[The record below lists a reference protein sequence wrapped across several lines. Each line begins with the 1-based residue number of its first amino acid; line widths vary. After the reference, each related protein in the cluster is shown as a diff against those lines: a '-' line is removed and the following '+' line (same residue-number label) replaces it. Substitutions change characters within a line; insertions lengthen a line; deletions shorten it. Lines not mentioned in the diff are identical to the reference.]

1 MERGYKIFDVK
12 DKDLFVSIESHYF
25 TRTDAKQAYIDSK
38 APTDKKDDSLLITI
52 AKNDY
57 SEIHSVI
64 TFGVEEGE
72 RFALA
77 LLNICQ
83 SIKYL

>member
-1 MERGYKIFDVK
+1 MERGYKIFDLQ
-12 DKDLFVSIESHYF
+12 DNDLFVSIESHYF
-25 TRTDAKQAYIDSK
+25 TRTDAKQSYKDSK
-38 APTDKKDDSLLITI
+38 ASTDKKDDSLLITI

-57 SEIHSVI
+57 SEIQSAV

-77 LLNICQ
+77 LLNLCQ
-83 SIKYL
+83 TIKY

>member
-1 MERGYKIFDVK
+1 MERGYRIFDVG

-25 TRTDAKQAYIDSK
+25 ARTDAKQTYIDSK
-38 APTDKKDDSLLITI
+38 ASTDKKDDSLLITI

-57 SEIHSVI
+57 SEIHSVVK
-64 TFGVEEGE
+64 FGVEEGE

-77 LLNICQ
+77 MLNLCQ
-83 SIKYL
+83 TIKYL

>member
-1 MERGYKIFDVK
+1 MERGYKIFDVQ
-12 DKDLFVSIESHYF
+12 DSDLFVSIESHYF

-38 APTDKKDDSLLITI
+38 TSKDKKDDSLIITI

-57 SEIHSVI
+57 AEIHSVV
-64 TFGVEEGE
+64 TFGVEEAE

-77 LLNICQ
+77 LLNLCQ
-83 SIKYL
+83 SIKY

>member
-1 MERGYKIFDVK
+1 MERGYKIFDVQ
-12 DKDLFVSIESHYF
+12 DSNLFVSIESHYF
-25 TRTDAKQAYIDSK
+25 TRTDAKQAYNDSK
-38 APTDKKDDSLLITI
+38 TSKEKNDDSLLITI

-57 SEIHSVI
+57 AEIHSVV

-77 LLNICQ
+77 LLNLCH
-83 SIKYL
+83 SIKY